1 MATAIRLKRN
11 GRKKLASYRI
21 IVIDSRRRRDGRPI
35 EDLGYFNP
43 HTDDVKLNV
52 ESFDKWISVGAQPS
66 ERVQSIV
73 KKLKASA

>member
-11 GRKKLASYRI
+11 GRKKQASYRI

-43 HTDDVKLNV
+43 HTDDVKLNK

-73 KKLKASA
+73 KKMTAAA